1 MIRCASLFSGIGGLD
16 RGVEQGLAALG
27 HRSRVIWQAEKD
39 PYARAV
45 LRKNWPTVPCYEDVH
60 DIDGTAE
67 TPDVLDGGFPC
78 QDLSI
83 AGKRAGIDGAR
94 SGLWSENVRIIRV
107 LRPGVVFVENVP
119 ELLRYLGRVLGPLAE
134 LGYDAE
140 WDLFDAAAVG
150 APHLRERLF
159 VLAYLPDAARLRREG
174 GERGGAQAQ
183 HAGAARP
190 RGARAVA
197 HADGHGQ
204 LQPDASGEQLRQ
216 QGRGAKARTEP
227 ARPPA
232 WPPEPDVGR
241 VVDGPRSR
249 LDGSRRRARLRC
261 LGNGVV
267 PQQARLAF
275 LTLAARA
282 GLRVACECKEDEQ
295 VIAEPDGYKWTTP
308 KDGPCRGCE
317 LARMLPGL
325 RTCPLHQEASHG

>member
-150 APHLRERLF
+150 APHRRERLF
-159 VLAYLPDAARLRREG
+159 VLAFRSGALADADRDRQQQPALSGDRQRLRPGDDGEDVPDASNQRLADQEQQVTIARRDDSPWAPDDGRRKLVAYTHGERREG
-174 GERGGAQAQ
+174 GLSGGLSAPL
-183 HAGAARP
+183 AAAPRP
-190 RGARAVA
+190 AIG
-197 HADGHGQ
+197 
-204 LQPDASGEQLRQ
+204 
-216 QGRGAKARTEP
+216 GRWA
-227 ARPPA
+227 
-232 WPPEPDVGR
+232 PEPGVGR
-241 VVDGPRSR
+241 VVDGPSTR
-249 LDGSRRRARLRC
+249 LDARRRRARLRC
-261 LGNGVV
+261 LGNGAVE
-267 PQQARLAF
+267 QQAALAF
-275 LTLAARA
+275 VTLARRA
-282 GLRVACECKEDEQ
+282 GLGGA
-295 VIAEPDGYKWTTP
+295 T
-308 KDGPCRGCE
+308 
-317 LARMLPGL
+317 
-325 RTCPLHQEASHG
+325 